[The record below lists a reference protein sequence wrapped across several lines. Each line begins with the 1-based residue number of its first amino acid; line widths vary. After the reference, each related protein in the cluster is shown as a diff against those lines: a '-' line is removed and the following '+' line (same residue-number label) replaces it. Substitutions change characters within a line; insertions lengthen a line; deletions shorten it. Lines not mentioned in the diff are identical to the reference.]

1 MPIKHPNRDGQK
13 SVELR
18 GEIWAKDIILELS
31 VFRVIHWVK
40 SPSQWL
46 QDVEKKVQGSDWS
59 SLMLNVG
66 EVRRGL

>member
-1 MPIKHPNRDGQK
+1 MKSQVLFWICRLEVPIRHPNRDGQK

-46 QDVEKKVQGSDWS
+46 
-59 SLMLNVG
+59 
-66 EVRRGL
+66 